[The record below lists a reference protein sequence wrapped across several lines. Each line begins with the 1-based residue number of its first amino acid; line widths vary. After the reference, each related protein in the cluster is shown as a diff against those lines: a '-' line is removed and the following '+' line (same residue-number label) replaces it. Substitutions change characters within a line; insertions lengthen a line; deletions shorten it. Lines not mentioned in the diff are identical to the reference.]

1 MTHDYISYN
10 DFLADVSIQY
20 ERQKNDKYP
29 LRYGQIYFNLLEESK
44 PALANQLR
52 ESLYDPFYLTH
63 SEIPETHEF
72 VESKW

>member
-10 DFLADVSIQY
+10 DFIADVSIKY
-20 ERQKNDKYP
+20 ELQKNDKYP
-29 LRYGQIYFNLLEESK
+29 LRYGQMYFNLLEEFK

-52 ESLYDPFYLTH
+52 ESLYDPFYVVH
-63 SEIPETHEF
+63 EEIPETHAF

>member
-10 DFLADVSIQY
+10 DFIADVSIQY

-29 LRYGQIYFNLLEESK
+29 LRYGQMYFNLLEEFK

-52 ESLYDPFYLTH
+52 ESLYDPFYVVH
-63 SEIPETHEF
+63 EEIPETHAF